1 MSILTVRLS
10 EDEKAQ
16 LAKRAKSAGTT
27 AGGLV
32 RELIREKPFVTS
44 ADLLAEMET
53 LLGDKRLAV
62 KSRE

>member
-10 EDEKAQ
+10 EEEKAQ
-16 LAKRAKSAGTT
+16 LSKRAKAAGMT

-44 ADLLAEMET
+44 ADLLAEMEAMS
-53 LLGDKRLAV
+53 GDSRLRM
-62 KSRE
+62 KPRK